1 MGYNRNNL
9 KRIKEEYAT
18 KHLVAEKESDV
29 RRRELHER
37 LPDLAAI
44 DRKLSGVGV
53 ELMGVALSAGGDKEA
68 RFAALRQE
76 TEELNRKRDALLVAA
91 GYPADYTDVKYE
103 CEKCSDSGYVGIKM
117 CDCMRN
123 ALIMAGYESSGIAQ
137 LLKTQTFENFSLDY
151 YKAQPESYAMM
162 EKIFAYV
169 KNYAEN
175 FESGRS
181 ENIAMFGGTGLG
193 KTHISSAIAKKVIE
207 KGNDVFYVTAV
218 DMVSDFEAEQFG
230 GQHMAKGELTDRY
243 FDCDLLIID
252 DLGAEMANQFTVSCL
267 YNLLNVRINRR
278 AATVLSTN
286 LTQQE
291 LFKKYNERITSR
303 VIGEF
308 RILPFTGA
316 DIRMQKIKAGKTPVA
331 KARQP

>member
-9 KRIKEEYAT
+9 KRIKEEYST
-18 KHLVAEKESDV
+18 KHLIAEREADI
-29 RRRELHER
+29 RRRELHAK
-37 LPDLAAI
+37 LPELEAI
-44 DRKLSGVGV
+44 DRKLSRVGID
-53 ELMGVALSAGGDKEA
+53 LMGVALELGGDKEA
-68 RFAALRQE
+68 KFAALRKE
-76 TEELNRKRDALLVAA
+76 NEELNKKRDALLVAA
-91 GYPADYTDVKYE
+91 GYPSDYTDVKYE

-123 ALIMAGYESSGIAQ
+123 ALVMAGYESSGIAE
-137 LLKTQTFENFSLDY
+137 LLRRQTFESFSLDY
-151 YKAQPESYAMM
+151 YKQNPESYKMM
-162 EKIFAYV
+162 EKIFSYA
-169 KNYAEN
+169 KSYAEN
-175 FESGRS
+175 FQNGVS

-193 KTHISSAIAKKVIE
+193 KTHLSSAIAKKVIE

-218 DMVSDFEAEQFG
+218 GMVSDFEAEQFG
-230 GQHMAKGELTDRY
+230 GQHMQRGELTDRY

-278 AATVLSTN
+278 AATILSTN

-308 RILPFTGA
+308 RILPFSGT
-316 DIRMQKIKAGKTPVA
+316 DIRMQKISK
-331 KARQP
+331 

>member
-18 KHLVAEKESDV
+18 KHLVAECEADL
-29 RRRELHER
+29 RRRELHAK
-37 LPDLAAI
+37 LPELAAI
-44 DRKLSGVGV
+44 DKKLSGVGV
-53 ELMGVALSAGGDKEA
+53 ELMGVALELGSDKEA
-68 RFAALRQE
+68 KFAALRKE
-76 TEELNRKRDALLVAA
+76 NVELNKRRDELLIAE
-91 GYPADYTDVKYE
+91 GYPSDYTDVKYE

-123 ALIMAGYESSGIAQ
+123 ALVMAGYESSGIAE
-137 LLKTQTFENFSLDY
+137 LLRRQTFDSFSLDY
-151 YKAQPESYAMM
+151 YKQNPDSYKMM
-162 EKIFAYV
+162 EKIFNYA
-169 KNYAEN
+169 KSYAEN
-175 FESGRS
+175 FKSGVS

-193 KTHISSAIAKKVIE
+193 KTHLSSAIAKTVIE

-218 DMVSDFEAEQFG
+218 GMVSDFEAEQFG
-230 GQHMAKGELTDRY
+230 GQHMPKGELTDRY

-278 AATVLSTN
+278 AATILSTN

-308 RILPFTGA
+308 RILPFSGT
-316 DIRMQKIKAGKTPVA
+316 DIRMQKISSGKSP
-331 KARQP
+331 RN

>member
-9 KRIKEEYAT
+9 KRIKEEYST
-18 KHLVAEKESDV
+18 KHLVAEREADI
-29 RRRELHER
+29 RRRELHQK
-37 LPDLAAI
+37 LPELAAI
-44 DRKLSGVGV
+44 DKKLSGVGID
-53 ELMGVALSAGGDKEA
+53 LMGVALELGGDKEA
-68 RFAALRQE
+68 KFAALRKE
-76 TEELNRKRDALLVAA
+76 NEELNRRRDAILVAA

-123 ALIMAGYESSGIAQ
+123 ALIMAGYESSGISE
-137 LLKTQTFENFSLDY
+137 LLRRQTFESFSLDY
-151 YKAQPESYAMM
+151 YKQSPEGYKMMERILNFAKSYA
-162 EKIFAYV
+162 EG
-169 KNYAEN
+169 
-175 FESGRS
+175 FESGKA

-218 DMVSDFEAEQFG
+218 GMVSDFEAEQFG
-230 GQHMAKGELTDRY
+230 GQHIAKGELTDRY

-267 YNLLNVRINRR
+267 YNLLNVRINRH
-278 AATVLSTN
+278 AATILSTN

-303 VIGEF
+303 IIGEF
-308 RILPFTGA
+308 RILPFTGT
-316 DIRMQKIKAGKTPVA
+316 DIRMQKISK
-331 KARQP
+331 

>member
-9 KRIKEEYAT
+9 KRIKEEYST
-18 KHLVAEKESDV
+18 KHLIAEREADV
-29 RRRELHER
+29 RRRELHVK
-37 LPDLAAI
+37 LPALEVI
-44 DRKLSGVGV
+44 DRRLSRVGID
-53 ELMGVALSAGGDKEA
+53 LMGVALELGGDKEA
-68 RFAALRQE
+68 KFAALRKE
-76 TEELNRKRDALLVAA
+76 NEELNKKRDALLVAA

-123 ALIMAGYESSGIAQ
+123 ALVMAGYESSGIAE
-137 LLKTQTFENFSLDY
+137 LLRRQTFESFSLDY
-151 YKAQPESYAMM
+151 YKQSPESYKMM
-162 EKIFAYV
+162 EKIFTYA

-175 FESGRS
+175 FQSGVS

-218 DMVSDFEAEQFG
+218 GMVSDFEAEQFG
-230 GQHMAKGELTDRY
+230 GQHMPKGELTDRY

-267 YNLLNVRINRR
+267 YNLLNVRINRH
-278 AATVLSTN
+278 AATILSTN
-286 LTQQE
+286 LSQQE

-308 RILPFTGA
+308 RILPFSGT
-316 DIRMQKIKAGKTPVA
+316 DIRMQKISAGKPT
-331 KARQP
+331 RT

>member
-9 KRIKEEYAT
+9 KRIKEEYST
-18 KHLVAEKESDV
+18 KHLIAEREADV
-29 RRRELHER
+29 RRRELHVK
-37 LPDLAAI
+37 LPELEVI
-44 DRKLSGVGV
+44 DRRLSRVGID
-53 ELMGVALSAGGDKEA
+53 LMGVALELGGDKEA
-68 RFAALRQE
+68 KFAALRKE
-76 TEELNRKRDALLVAA
+76 NEELNKKRDALLVAA

-123 ALIMAGYESSGIAQ
+123 ALVMAGYESSGIAE
-137 LLKTQTFENFSLDY
+137 LLRRQTFESFSLDY
-151 YKAQPESYAMM
+151 YKQSPESYKMM
-162 EKIFAYV
+162 EKIFTYA

-175 FESGRS
+175 FQSGVS

-218 DMVSDFEAEQFG
+218 GMVSDFEAEQFG
-230 GQHMAKGELTDRY
+230 GQHMPKGELTDRY

-267 YNLLNVRINRR
+267 YNLLNVRINRH
-278 AATVLSTN
+278 AATILSTN
-286 LTQQE
+286 LSQQE

-308 RILPFTGA
+308 RILPFSGT
-316 DIRMQKIKAGKTPVA
+316 DIRMQKISAGKPT
-331 KARQP
+331 RT

>member
-9 KRIKEEYAT
+9 KRIKEEYST
-18 KHLVAEKESDV
+18 KHLVAEREAEL
-29 RRRELHER
+29 RRRELHAE
-37 LPDLAAI
+37 LPELAAI
-44 DRKLSGVGV
+44 DRRLSLVGV
-53 ELMGVALSAGGDKEA
+53 ELMGVALMAGGEDKE
-68 RFAALRQE
+68 RKMAALRRE
-76 TEELNRKRDALLVAA
+76 TEELNEKHNAILLAS

-123 ALIMAGYESSGIAQ
+123 ALVMAGYESSGIAE
-137 LLKTQTFENFSLDY
+137 LLRTQNFENFSLDY
-151 YKAQPESYAMM
+151 YKQSADGYKMM
-162 EKIFAYV
+162 EKILAYA
-169 KNYAEN
+169 KSYAEN
-175 FESGRS
+175 FSGGVS

-193 KTHISSAIAKKVIE
+193 KTHLSSAIAKKVIE
-207 KGNDVFYVTAV
+207 KGNDVYYVTAIN
-218 DMVSDFEAEQFG
+218 MVSDFEAEQFG
-230 GQHMAKGELTDRY
+230 GQHIQKGELTDRY

-278 AATVLSTN
+278 AATIISTN

-291 LFKKYNERITSR
+291 LFKKYNDRITSR
-303 VIGEF
+303 IIGEF

-316 DIRMQKIKAGKTPVA
+316 DIRMQKIKPKG
-331 KARQP
+331 